1 MSRIDTRI
9 RRLEDT
15 NGGADITVMVLMPT
29 SWDDEKRE
37 EAFNRIV
44 LERGIVGPFQRW
56 IQSDSTATEA
66 SLGFA
71 GNLGDLLAEI
81 GAERRTT
88 VPAGK

>member
-1 MSRIDTRI
+1 MSRLGTRI

-15 NGGADITVMVLMPT
+15 NGDADITVMVLVPM
-29 SWDDEKRE
+29 SWCDEKRE
-37 EAFNRIV
+37 EAFDRIV
-44 LERGIVGPFQRW
+44 LESGIVVSFQRW
-56 IQSDSTATEA
+56 IQSDSAATEA
-66 SLGFA
+66 SLGFV

>member
-1 MSRIDTRI
+1 MGMIKKRL

-15 NGGADITVMVLMPT
+15 NGAADITVMVLVPM

-37 EAFNRIV
+37 EAFDRIV
-44 LERGIVGPFQRW
+44 LERGIVGPFQCW
-56 IQSDSTATEA
+56 VQSDSTATEA

-81 GAERRTT
+81 GADRRTI
-88 VPAGK
+88 VQGG

>member
-1 MSRIDTRI
+1 MGMIEKRL

-15 NGGADITVMVLMPT
+15 NGDADTTVMVLVPM

-37 EAFNRIV
+37 EAFDRIV

-56 IQSDSTATEA
+56 VQSDSTATEA
-66 SLGFA
+66 SLGFV
-71 GNLGDLLAEI
+71 GNLGGLLAEI

-88 VPAGK
+88 GQAGK

>member
-1 MSRIDTRI
+1 MSKLDTRI

-15 NGGADITVMVLMPT
+15 NGAADITVMVLVPM

-37 EAFNRIV
+37 EAFDRIV
-44 LERGIVGPFQRW
+44 LESGIVVPFQRW

-88 VPAGK
+88 GQAGK